1 MTALKVIGVILLIV
15 FLIGLIRV
23 GAVVRFGEEL
33 GLTLLIGPVRIAL
46 LPAKKKISSKDG
58 EEKKKKTA
66 EKGKTEQR
74 DKKKGHSLPKL
85 TRDEWKDLIKIA
97 LAALKEMARRACK
110 RLRIDPLEILVVFGG
125 EDPADIA
132 QSYGY
137 ASAAMWGVMPHLEDL
152 FHIPDPSLHLRM
164 DYDAK
169 KTRAEGTVG
178 LSLRI
183 WDGLVIAFALL
194 GPMLKWYRRFRKA
207 HKNDRS
213 AETAAKETENRET
226 QDEKLTA

>member
-33 GLTLLIGPVRIAL
+33 GLTLLIGPFRIAL
-46 LPAKKKISSKDG
+46 LPAK
-58 EEKKKKTA
+58 EKKAA

-85 TRDEWKDLIKIA
+85 TRDEWKDLIKTA

>member
-23 GAVVRFGEEL
+23 GAAVRFGEEL
-33 GLTLLIGPVRIAL
+33 GLRLLIGPFRIAL

-58 EEKKKKTA
+58 EEKKSR
-66 EKGKTEQR
+66 G
-74 DKKKGHSLPKL
+74 LPKL
-85 TRDEWKDLIKIA
+85 TREEWRDLITTA
-97 LAALKEMARRACK
+97 LSALKETARRTCG
-110 RLRIDPLEILVVFGG
+110 RLRIDPLEILIVFGG

-137 ASAAMWGVMPHLEDL
+137 ASAAMWSVMPQLEDL

-164 DYDAK
+164 DYSAK
-169 KTRAEGTVG
+169 ETRAEGSVG
-178 LSLRI
+178 LSLRV
-183 WDGLVIAFALL
+183 WDMLIIAFALMR
-194 GPMLKWYRRFRKA
+194 PMLKWYRRFRRA
-207 HKNDRS
+207 HKNDQT
-213 AETAAKETENRET
+213 AESNAKATENRET

>member
-33 GLTLLIGPVRIAL
+33 GLTLIIGPFRIAL
-46 LPAKKKISSKDG
+46 LPAKKKKA
-58 EEKKKKTA
+58 A

-85 TRDEWKDLIKIA
+85 TRDEWKDLIKTA

>member
-23 GAVVRFGEEL
+23 GAAVRFGEEP
-33 GLTLLIGPVRIAL
+33 GLRLLIGPFRITL
-46 LPAKKKISSKDG
+46 LPAK
-58 EEKKKKTA
+58 EKKAA

-74 DKKKGHSLPKL
+74 DKKKGYSLPKL
-85 TRDEWKDLIKIA
+85 TRDEWKDLIKTA